1 MLHSIYPNGSLSQL
15 ADQSCTCP
23 PNLYCTAL
31 KVPQPLAIHLLEV
44 TLYAVHIPPQN
55 PHISCPT
62 NVKCLVRC
70 SNLIKIYMHIL
81 TEHAISLSRFP
92 AFLRPRGEKRETFHP
107 LVLPIHTADHSP
119 PPDFCT
125 SRRNCPCTYRTTIC
139 NSIEHYID
147 NVVVVVL
154 PGFRAAPELS
164 TKKFEF
170 RNKST

>member
-1 MLHSIYPNGSLSQL
+1 M
-15 ADQSCTCP
+15 
-23 PNLYCTAL
+23 

-92 AFLRPRGEKRETFHP
+92 AFLRPRGETRETFHP

-119 PPDFCT
+119 PQTSVHRAEIVPVPTEPQFATLSSITSTTSSSSSSQDFAQLRQSYRQKSLNLEINLHRNEQRRVCR
-125 SRRNCPCTYRTTIC
+125 SRLLLWYC
-139 NSIEHYID
+139 
-147 NVVVVVL
+147 
-154 PGFRAAPELS
+154 
-164 TKKFEF
+164 
-170 RNKST
+170 